1 MAFDAIWSAGN
12 DAMSLPAEV
21 ELELLPE
28 RGTPLDPVPLLELE
42 HPATITPAAAIVAT
56 VIRAREVCMPILV
69 AEPCW
74 LVRPKG

>member
-1 MAFDAIWSAGN
+1 MPLA
-12 DAMSLPAEV
+12 AEFEV
-21 ELELLPE
+21 ELLPE
-28 RGTPLDPVPLLELE
+28 PGAPLDPVPLLELE

-56 VIRAREVCMPILV
+56 VIRPREVYMPILV